1 MAYWLEILNN
11 NSLAVFLGAFSAFM
25 LVVLNDVRR
34 DRRTVQTIK
43 NEVEMNREHAKG
55 EGEDR
60 QPSFSESEE

>member
-1 MAYWLEILNN
+1 VAYWLEALNN
-11 NSLAVFLGAFSAFM
+11 NSLAAFFGAFSAFM
-25 LVVLNDVRR
+25 LAVLNDVRR

-60 QPSFSESEE
+60 QASFSESDE

>member
-55 EGEDR
+55 DGEDR

>member
-55 EGEDR
+55 DGEDR
-60 QPSFSESEE
+60 QLSFSESEE

>member
-11 NSLAVFLGAFSAFM
+11 NSLAAFFGAFSAFK
-25 LVVLNDVRR
+25 LAVLKDVRR
-34 DRRTVQTIK
+34 ERRTVQTIK

-60 QPSFSESEE
+60 QPSFSESDE